1 MMKRLVYGFT
11 YMNHSFAMG
20 MYRHSIRCAMLICAT
35 YSANLFAQT
44 PCLSSEQIA
53 KVTVVQSTYQAGTL
67 KPALLSHSLSALMR
81 ADQKCAQ
88 KHGVCQLDFD
98 PLYDSQDPEI
108 ERIEYRCQKN
118 QVIATLFAP
127 NDKPKPIAF
136 AFIRENGV
144 WKIDDLYYTQQRHLK
159 QILSHPN

>member
-1 MMKRLVYGFT
+1 MTYRFLARL
-11 YMNHSFAMG
+11 A
-20 MYRHSIRCAMLICAT
+20 IRLITLLIAT

-44 PCLSSEQIA
+44 PCLTSEQIA
-53 KVTVVQSTYQAGTL
+53 KVTVVQSTYQAGAL
-67 KPALLSHSLSALMR
+67 KPALLTHSLKALIR

-108 ERIEYRCQKN
+108 ERVEYRCQKE

-127 NDKPKPIAF
+127 NDKPKSIVF
-136 AFIRENGV
+136 SLVRENGA
-144 WKIDDLYYTQQRHLK
+144 WKIDDLHYATHQHLK
-159 QILSHPN
+159 QILSNPHH

>member
-1 MMKRLVYGFT
+1 MTYRFLARFAIRLITLLV
-11 YMNHSFAMG
+11 
-20 MYRHSIRCAMLICAT
+20 AT

-44 PCLSSEQIA
+44 PCLTSEQIA
-53 KVTVVQSTYQAGTL
+53 KVTVVQSTYQAGAL
-67 KPALLSHSLSALMR
+67 KPALLSHSLRVFMR

-108 ERIEYRCQKN
+108 ERVEYRCQKD

-127 NDKPKPIAF
+127 NDKPKSIVF
-136 AFIRENGV
+136 SLVRENGA
-144 WKIDDLYYTQQRHLK
+144 WKIDDLHYATHPHLK
-159 QILSHPN
+159 QILSNPRH

>member
-1 MMKRLVYGFT
+1 MTYRFLARFAIRLITLLV
-11 YMNHSFAMG
+11 
-20 MYRHSIRCAMLICAT
+20 AT

-44 PCLSSEQIA
+44 PCLTSEQIA
-53 KVTVVQSTYQAGTL
+53 KVTVVQSTYQAGAL
-67 KPALLSHSLSALMR
+67 KPALLSHSLRVFMR

-108 ERIEYRCQKN
+108 ERVEYRCQKD

-127 NDKPKPIAF
+127 NDKPKSIVF
-136 AFIRENGV
+136 SLVRENGA
-144 WKIDDLYYTQQRHLK
+144 WKIDDLHYATHQHLK
-159 QILSHPN
+159 QILSNPRH